1 MFLLSFSLQSY
12 WGGGAFVSGIDE
24 DLIIAI
30 TLPVISG
37 VGWAQSIINIIT
49 FAIDA
54 VSVFLSVMTF
64 DITGLNWMLRF
75 IIVAPL
81 WIANIY
87 ILFAILLDIGVII
100 ADLIPFT

>member
-24 DLIIAI
+24 DLIVAI

-37 VGWAQSIINIIT
+37 VGWATGIINIIN

-54 VSVFLSVMTF
+54 VSMFLSIMTF
-64 DITGLNWMLRF
+64 DIEGVNWMIRF
-75 IIVAPL
+75 ILVAPL

>member
-24 DLIIAI
+24 DLIVAI
-30 TLPVISG
+30 TLPVIAD
-37 VGWAQSIINIIT
+37 VGWVTAIINIIN
-49 FAIDA
+49 FSIDA
-54 VSVFLSVMTF
+54 INVFLSIMTF
-64 DITGLNWMLRF
+64 DIEGLNWMLRF